1 MAAKS
6 AKPKKRSPGKAARS
20 TAEIARQVRA
30 GLPVS
35 ALFALKEKLD
45 LSNEALAPIVGL
57 SLATLN
63 RRRAGERLNPVHG
76 DRVMRYLRLFDRA
89 CEVMGTAGY
98 AREWLKTP
106 QAALGGSTPLDF
118 ALTEVGARE
127 VEDLL
132 GRIEHGV
139 YS

>member
-6 AKPKKRSPGKAARS
+6 AKPKKRSPGKVARG
-20 TAEIARQVRA
+20 TAEVARQVRA
-30 GLPVS
+30 GLPMS
-35 ALFALKEKLD
+35 ELFALKERLEV
-45 LSNEALAPIVGL
+45 SNEALAPMVGL

-63 RRRAGERLNPVHG
+63 RRRAGERLSPVHG

-89 CEVMGTAGY
+89 CEVMGTAEH
-98 AREWLKTP
+98 ARAWLKAP
-106 QAALGGSTPLDF
+106 QGSLGGSTPLDF
-118 ALTEVGARE
+118 ALTEIGARE

-139 YS
+139 YT